1 MKIYRRLS
9 DHIVTQMAG
18 DALGRDN
25 AERQD
30 VAYALMSLAYGD
42 ASFLILG
49 MKGAKRLTIRAQANA
64 LLDSLR

>member
-1 MKIYRRLS
+1 
-9 DHIVTQMAG
+9 MAG